1 MLITVEL
8 LKNELA
14 KLEGE
19 SAALNETSS
28 AIKGAIVMVKQ
39 LILFADSPEEGASD
53 GGNLPE
59 A

>member
-1 MLITVEL
+1 MVITLEV
-8 LKNELA
+8 LKEELA

-19 SAALNETSS
+19 SAVLNETSL
-28 AIKGAIVMVKQ
+28 ALKGAIVMVKQ
-39 LILFADSPEEGASD
+39 LILFADSPEEGGSN